1 MKKLHLS
8 KRFLIITGVI
18 LLVLGAFMYFRLNSK
33 EQPPQFAT
41 VKKQDLKST
50 VASSGTIASK
60 QAVNLKFKSSGR
72 LAYLNFKE
80 GDSIYQGQVIAGLDS
95 KEQSINLQQA
105 QNTLR
110 ERQATLEKV
119 LDDIHLFQY
128 GNGGFSNVGSPNET
142 QAQRQT
148 RIVAEVASDNAY
160 DSLKSAQRAFE
171 DVTLISPVN
180 GIIIQ
185 LSPVVGENITATETI
200 ARVVD
205 TSDVE
210 FDAEI
215 DESDIAKVLPG
226 QKAEVTL
233 NASPDEVFSGEV
245 SKITQNT
252 KTTSSGATIVIVKIK
267 LTKAPKQFIEG
278 LNGQATIVTKEL
290 KNVLAIPQ
298 DALLDGKNVLIK
310 RDGSLETKAIETGF
324 SSDADIEVIMGLSEG
339 EEVVINPSS
348 VQKK

>member
-1 MKKLHLS
+1 MKKLHLP
-8 KRFLIITGVI
+8 KRFLIIAIVLI
-18 LLVLGAFMYFRLNSK
+18 LILGAFSYFNLSSK
-33 EQPPQFAT
+33 EQPPQFTT
-41 VKKQDLKST
+41 VQRQDLKST

-60 QAVNLKFKSSGR
+60 QAVNLKFKSSGK

-105 QNTLR
+105 QNILR
-110 ERQATLEKV
+110 EKQATLEKV

-142 QAQRQT
+142 QTQRQT

-171 DVTLISPVN
+171 DITLISPVN

-185 LSPVVGENITATETI
+185 LSPVVGQNITATETI

-215 DESDIAKVLPG
+215 DESDIAKVLLG

-233 NASPDEVFSGEV
+233 NAYPDKVFSGEV
-245 SKITQNT
+245 IRITQTT
-252 KTTSSGATIVIVKIK
+252 KTTSSGTTVVIVKVK
-267 LTKAPKQFIEG
+267 LTDPPQQFTEG
-278 LNGQATIVTKEL
+278 LNGQVTIVTKKL

-310 RDGSLETKAIETGF
+310 RDGSLETKTVETGF
-324 SSDADIEVIMGLSEG
+324 SSDADIEIIKGLSEG